1 MDHMVQRDRDFMV
14 DLESGTTSEED
25 GSIKG
30 EDGIPLCCDVL
41 NSGGFPA
48 EHVKVVIDKNLE
60 GEDTLDLGE
69 KKKTK
74 EKRKKNS
81 NKKPP
86 KPPRPPRGPSLDAAD
101 QKLIR
106 EISELAMLKRARTER
121 MKALKKMKAAK
132 ASSSNS
138 NLFALVFTI
147 FFCLVIAFQGMSCR
161 RNSPISFHGSP
172 ESAAGRGGSFISVQ
186 YYQNISA
193 SDTNGPNSASPNL
206 VEAVSGSDP
215 QEKVSRVSI

>member
-1 MDHMVQRDRDFMV
+1 MSLAIWSESEERGSVLIGFVMDHMVQRDRDFMV

-41 NSGGFPA
+41 NSGVFPA

-147 FFCLVIAFQGMSCR
+147 FFCLVIAFQGKTVYFNVNLNLSC
-161 RNSPISFHGSP
+161 
-172 ESAAGRGGSFISVQ
+172 
-186 YYQNISA
+186 
-193 SDTNGPNSASPNL
+193 T
-206 VEAVSGSDP
+206 
-215 QEKVSRVSI
+215 